1 MARLARGW
9 RREGR
14 SVGLIPTMG
23 YLHDGHLSLVR
34 RARDEAGETGVVVVS
49 IYVNP
54 TQFGP
59 GEDLDRYPRDFGR
72 DRVMC
77 REAGVDVVFAPPDR
91 EMYEEEH
98 STYVVEEVLSRGM
111 EGASRPTHFRGVCT
125 VVTKLFNLV
134 QPELAVFGEKDW
146 QQAVVVRRMVRDLN
160 HPLRVVVS
168 PTSREP
174 DGLAMSSRNAR
185 LSGQERAQ
193 AVVLSQAIQEARR
206 QVRAAAGLLPA
217 DPLRRKLTRWI
228 EKQPLARVDYIEFLD
243 PATLRPVTRVGRGNR
258 MALAVWLGSTR
269 LIDNG
274 RL

>member
-1 MARLARGW
+1 
-9 RREGR
+9 
-14 SVGLIPTMG
+14 MG
-23 YLHDGHLSLVR
+23 YLHEGHLSLVR
-34 RARDEAGETGVVVVS
+34 RVRGEVGDSGLVVVS

-59 GEDLDRYPRDFGR
+59 GEDLDRYPRDLVR
-72 DRVMC
+72 DRALC
-77 REAGVDVVFAPPDR
+77 REAGVDIVFAPSDR

-98 STYVVEEVLSRGM
+98 STYVVEEALSRGM

-134 QPELAVFGEKDW
+134 QPDLAVFGEKDW
-146 QQAVVVRRMVRDLN
+146 QQSAVISRMVRDLN
-160 HPLRVVVS
+160 LPVRVVVS

-193 AVVLSQAIQEARR
+193 AVVLSQAIQAARR
-206 QVRAAAGLLPA
+206 QVRAAARGLPA
-217 DPLRRKLTRWI
+217 DSLRRELTRWI
-228 EKQPLARVDYIEFLD
+228 GKQPLARVDYIEFFD
-243 PATLRPVTRVGRGNR
+243 PATLRPVTRVGRGDR
-258 MALAVWLGSTR
+258 MALAVWLGTTR